1 MIVSVK
7 EAIVE
12 TVHARV
18 GAWVYVLPIRSISL
32 MCHSTIQEWSEN
44 DKYKENGVIFLS
56 RDWLCK
62 WIGTKIV
69 LIDFVL

>member
-44 DKYKENGVIFLS
+44 DKYKENRGNLS
-56 RDWLCK
+56 FKGLIVQMDWN
-62 WIGTKIV
+62 
-69 LIDFVL
+69 